1 MGKKI
6 GNEGTG
12 DEVKKVMDGILFDPQ
27 AGGMRNLA
35 KEYEA
40 MDEEA
45 RLESKS

>member
-12 DEVKKVMDGILFDPQ
+12 DEVKKVMDGILFDP
-27 AGGMRNLA
+27 GGMRNLA